1 MAFASGR
8 RPVGGEKRSLTA
20 GALLTQCSGQCHSW
34 PGPTHLM
41 SELLPKAV
49 FLSYAHEDA
58 DAARRLADAL
68 RAFGVEVWF
77 DRSELRGGDVWDQQ
91 IRRQIKECALF
102 MPIISEQS
110 DRRGEGYFRL
120 EWKLAVERT
129 HLLAEGMPFL
139 FPVVVD
145 DTSETAASVP
155 EQFLKSQWT
164 RLPGGEP
171 TPQFIEHVKRL
182 LSGPRRPS
190 AAKSTTSG
198 SKPVT
203 PPVQPSAKSGFP
215 LWAAALLGVAVLA
228 LGAFV
233 IFRPAAQHSPV
244 VAAPAP
250 VAVPVVPPAASVAPA
265 VNEKSLAVLPFSN
278 MSEEKDSA
286 FFTDGM
292 QEDILTNLALI
303 PELRVVSRTS
313 VMQYR
318 GTTKTIRQIAQ
329 ELGVTYVLEGSVRR
343 AGNKVR
349 VTGQLIKAGTDE
361 HVWAKSFDREISDIF
376 ALQAELATEI
386 AGALKTAI
394 TPQQKTI
401 IAGRATASID
411 AYNAYLK
418 AREIR
423 LWSEVTRVTR
433 PEIDRLLQ
441 SAVQQDPNF
450 VLAWLEIARVN
461 FAAYNAASLGG
472 ERSQLSAARA
482 ALAQAVRLAP
492 NDPAVILGQGQAA
505 IAANDLPGARRFLEK
520 ALQLAPGNVEILT
533 AFGRLASMERLWAEA
548 MGYNRRAQALDP
560 RNPVVLWDSYNAL
573 LNLRQFDQAMAN
585 ARLLLELQPDSFE
598 AAQALAVVP
607 FLARGDRADME
618 ALFSRLS
625 PAQQQSPKVV
635 AAKFSWYYHFVGDA
649 QAYVD
654 LANQQG
660 TDVNFSDDDSMLQYA
675 EALIVIGQ
683 RDRAI
688 ALVRPLAEQLKARA
702 AGDPENI
709 NLLTSLSY
717 AQGISGDV
725 EGATATLEHIL
736 ATVVPNLSLR
746 QQVYR
751 QANAAIVYGWIGKK
765 DKAVDLIESMI
776 GIPTAAFNSVHG
788 MKYDI
793 DFYPMRGF
801 PRWEAMLANPEN
813 SKPFTY

>member
-1 MAFASGR
+1 M
-8 RPVGGEKRSLTA
+8 PE
-20 GALLTQCSGQCHSW
+20 
-34 PGPTHLM
+34 P
-41 SELLPKAV
+41 LPKAV
-49 FLSYAHEDA
+49 FLSYAREDA

-77 DRSELRGGDVWDQQ
+77 DMSELRGGDVWDQK
-91 IRRQIKECALF
+91 IRKQIKDCALF
-102 MPIISEQS
+102 MPVISGQSEQ
-110 DRRGEGYFRL
+110 RGEGYFRL

-139 FPVVVD
+139 FPVVID
-145 DTSETAASVP
+145 DTSETDASVP
-155 EQFLKSQWT
+155 EQFLKAQWT
-164 RLPGGEP
+164 RLPAGEP
-171 TPQFIEHVKRL
+171 TPQFVEHVKRL
-182 LSGPRRPS
+182 LSGPRKP
-190 AAKSTTSG
+190 ALA
-198 SKPVT
+198 SKPPP
-203 PPVQPSAKSGFP
+203 PPVKPIPAPVPPPPAKSGFP
-215 LWAAALLGVAVLA
+215 LWAVVVLVVAVLA

-233 IFRPAAQHSPV
+233 VFRPAAPPTPV
-244 VAAPAP
+244 AP
-250 VAVPVVPPAASVAPA
+250 VPVSTAAVALPPVQNTPAI
-265 VNEKSLAVLPFSN
+265 NEKSLAVLPFSN

-286 FFTDGM
+286 FFTDGI

-303 PELRVVSRTS
+303 PELHVVSRTS

-318 GTTKTIRQIAQ
+318 NTTKTIRQIAQ

-361 HVWAKSFDREISDIF
+361 HMWAKAYDREISDIF
-376 ALQAELATEI
+376 AIQAELATEI

-401 IAGRATASID
+401 IAGRATSNID

-418 AREIR
+418 ARDIR
-423 LWSEVTRVTR
+423 LWSDVNRVTR

-450 VLAWLEIARVN
+450 VPAWLEIARVN
-461 FAAYNAASLGG
+461 FAIYNASSFGG
-472 ERSQLSAARA
+472 ERSQLSAAQA
-482 ALAQAVRLAP
+482 ALAQAIRLAP

-505 IAANDLPGARRFLEK
+505 MVNNDMVAARGFLEK
-520 ALQLAPGNVEILT
+520 ALQLAPGNVEILI

-548 MGYNRRAQALDP
+548 MGYYRRAQALDP

-573 LNLRQFDQAMAN
+573 LNLRQFDQAMGN

-598 AAQALAVVP
+598 AAQALAYVP
-607 FLARGDRADME
+607 FLARGDRTEVE
-618 ALFSRLS
+618 ALFARLS
-625 PAQQQSPKVV
+625 PAQQQDPKIV
-635 AAKFSWYYHFVGDA
+635 AAKFSWYYHYVGDA
-649 QAYVD
+649 QAYLD
-654 LANQQG
+654 LANRQG

-688 ALVRPLAEQLKARA
+688 ALVRPLAEQLKARV
-702 AGDPENI
+702 AGDPENM

-736 ATVVPNLSLR
+736 ATVKPGLSLR
-746 QQVYR
+746 QQIYR
-751 QANAAIVYGWIGKK
+751 QANAAIVYALIGKK
-765 DKAVDLIESMI
+765 DRAVDLIESMM
-776 GIPTAAFNSVHG
+776 GIPTAAFNSVQG
-788 MKYDI
+788 MKHDI
-793 DFYPMRGF
+793 DFF
-801 PRWEAMLANPEN
+801 
-813 SKPFTY
+813 